1 MRKLVAGLLLAV
13 TLTGCSATSALTGLV
28 GSKPDVSAQVGAEN
42 TKQTVG
48 LNNKVDSS
56 TTNKTDVQD
65 SNVGTLDTSSKKQVQ
80 TISTGTIQAERLQV
94 VNNDSYSLILAGLA
108 GASIPLVFLVVIL
121 VIRKLFR
128 KKGQQDDLGRGRSWG
143 RPRYQGRCS
152 SYRRYGIRR
161 LVGGVNEL
169 ELEHYQLH
177 HCDCVCSANPG
188 VECVLQ
194 EAYIQ
199 APRGAGT

>member
-1 MRKLVAGLLLAV
+1 MRKLVAGLLLVV

-56 TTNKTDVQD
+56 TTNKTDVSD
-65 SNVGTLDTSSKKQVQ
+65 SNVCTLDTSSKKQVQ

-128 KKGQQDDLGRGRSWG
+128 KKGQQDD
-143 RPRYQGRCS
+143 
-152 SYRRYGIRR
+152 
-161 LVGGVNEL
+161 
-169 ELEHYQLH
+169 
-177 HCDCVCSANPG
+177 
-188 VECVLQ
+188 
-194 EAYIQ
+194 
-199 APRGAGT
+199 

>member
-13 TLTGCSATSALTGLV
+13 TLNGCSATSALTGLV

-56 TTNKTDVQD
+56 TTNKTDVSD

-128 KKGQQDDLGRGRSWG
+128 KKGQQDD
-143 RPRYQGRCS
+143 
-152 SYRRYGIRR
+152 
-161 LVGGVNEL
+161 
-169 ELEHYQLH
+169 
-177 HCDCVCSANPG
+177 
-188 VECVLQ
+188 
-194 EAYIQ
+194 
-199 APRGAGT
+199 

>member
-42 TKQTVG
+42 IKQTVG

-56 TTNKTDVQD
+56 TTNKTDVSD

-80 TISTGTIQAERLQV
+80 TISAGTIQAERLQV

-128 KKGQQDDLGRGRSWG
+128 KKGQQDD
-143 RPRYQGRCS
+143 
-152 SYRRYGIRR
+152 
-161 LVGGVNEL
+161 
-169 ELEHYQLH
+169 
-177 HCDCVCSANPG
+177 
-188 VECVLQ
+188 
-194 EAYIQ
+194 
-199 APRGAGT
+199 

>member
-1 MRKLVAGLLLAV
+1 MRKLVAGLLLAF
-13 TLTGCSATSALTGLV
+13 TLIGCSATSALTGLV

-56 TTNKTDVQD
+56 TTNKTDVSD

-128 KKGQQDDLGRGRSWG
+128 KKGQQDD
-143 RPRYQGRCS
+143 
-152 SYRRYGIRR
+152 
-161 LVGGVNEL
+161 
-169 ELEHYQLH
+169 
-177 HCDCVCSANPG
+177 
-188 VECVLQ
+188 
-194 EAYIQ
+194 
-199 APRGAGT
+199 

>member
-1 MRKLVAGLLLAV
+1 MRKLVAGLLLVV

-28 GSKPDVSAQVGAEN
+28 GSKPEVSAQVGAEN
-42 TKQTVG
+42 TKQMLG

-108 GASIPLVFLVVIL
+108 GASIPLVFLVIIL

-128 KKGQQDDLGRGRSWG
+128 KKGQQDD
-143 RPRYQGRCS
+143 
-152 SYRRYGIRR
+152 
-161 LVGGVNEL
+161 
-169 ELEHYQLH
+169 
-177 HCDCVCSANPG
+177 
-188 VECVLQ
+188 
-194 EAYIQ
+194 
-199 APRGAGT
+199 

>member
-108 GASIPLVFLVVIL
+108 GASIPLVFLVAIL
-121 VIRKLFR
+121 VVRKLFR
-128 KKGQQDDLGRGRSWG
+128 KKGQQDD
-143 RPRYQGRCS
+143 
-152 SYRRYGIRR
+152 
-161 LVGGVNEL
+161 
-169 ELEHYQLH
+169 
-177 HCDCVCSANPG
+177 
-188 VECVLQ
+188 
-194 EAYIQ
+194 
-199 APRGAGT
+199 

>member
-1 MRKLVAGLLLAV
+1 MHKLVAGLLLAV

-56 TTNKTDVQD
+56 TTNKTDVSD

-128 KKGQQDDLGRGRSWG
+128 KKGQQDD
-143 RPRYQGRCS
+143 
-152 SYRRYGIRR
+152 
-161 LVGGVNEL
+161 
-169 ELEHYQLH
+169 
-177 HCDCVCSANPG
+177 
-188 VECVLQ
+188 
-194 EAYIQ
+194 
-199 APRGAGT
+199 

>member
-1 MRKLVAGLLLAV
+1 MRKLVAGLLLIV

-28 GSKPDVSAQVGAEN
+28 GSKPEVSAQVGAEN
-42 TKQTVG
+42 TKQMLG

-108 GASIPLVFLVVIL
+108 GASIPLVFLVTIL

-128 KKGQQDDLGRGRSWG
+128 KKGQQDD
-143 RPRYQGRCS
+143 
-152 SYRRYGIRR
+152 
-161 LVGGVNEL
+161 
-169 ELEHYQLH
+169 
-177 HCDCVCSANPG
+177 
-188 VECVLQ
+188 
-194 EAYIQ
+194 
-199 APRGAGT
+199 

>member
-56 TTNKTDVQD
+56 TTNKTDVSD

-80 TISTGTIQAERLQV
+80 TISTGTTQAERLQV

-121 VIRKLFR
+121 VIRKLFS
-128 KKGQQDDLGRGRSWG
+128 KKGQQDD
-143 RPRYQGRCS
+143 
-152 SYRRYGIRR
+152 
-161 LVGGVNEL
+161 
-169 ELEHYQLH
+169 
-177 HCDCVCSANPG
+177 
-188 VECVLQ
+188 
-194 EAYIQ
+194 
-199 APRGAGT
+199 

>member
-56 TTNKTDVQD
+56 TTNKTDVSD

-128 KKGQQDDLGRGRSWG
+128 KKGQQGD
-143 RPRYQGRCS
+143 
-152 SYRRYGIRR
+152 
-161 LVGGVNEL
+161 
-169 ELEHYQLH
+169 
-177 HCDCVCSANPG
+177 
-188 VECVLQ
+188 
-194 EAYIQ
+194 
-199 APRGAGT
+199 

>member
-13 TLTGCSATSALTGLV
+13 TLTGCSATSALPGLV

-56 TTNKTDVQD
+56 TTNKTDVSD
-65 SNVGTLDTSSKKQVQ
+65 SNVGTFDTSSKKQVQ

-128 KKGQQDDLGRGRSWG
+128 KKVQQDD
-143 RPRYQGRCS
+143 
-152 SYRRYGIRR
+152 
-161 LVGGVNEL
+161 
-169 ELEHYQLH
+169 
-177 HCDCVCSANPG
+177 
-188 VECVLQ
+188 
-194 EAYIQ
+194 
-199 APRGAGT
+199 

>member
-28 GSKPDVSAQVGAEN
+28 GSKPDVSAQAGAEN

-56 TTNKTDVQD
+56 TTNKTDVSG

-128 KKGQQDDLGRGRSWG
+128 KKGQQDD
-143 RPRYQGRCS
+143 
-152 SYRRYGIRR
+152 
-161 LVGGVNEL
+161 
-169 ELEHYQLH
+169 
-177 HCDCVCSANPG
+177 
-188 VECVLQ
+188 
-194 EAYIQ
+194 
-199 APRGAGT
+199 

>member
-56 TTNKTDVQD
+56 TTNKTDVSY

-128 KKGQQDDLGRGRSWG
+128 KKGQQDD
-143 RPRYQGRCS
+143 
-152 SYRRYGIRR
+152 
-161 LVGGVNEL
+161 
-169 ELEHYQLH
+169 
-177 HCDCVCSANPG
+177 
-188 VECVLQ
+188 
-194 EAYIQ
+194 
-199 APRGAGT
+199 

>member
-1 MRKLVAGLLLAV
+1 MRKLVAGLLLVV

-42 TKQTVG
+42 TKQTIG

-108 GASIPLVFLVVIL
+108 GAGIPLVFLVVIL

-128 KKGQQDDLGRGRSWG
+128 KKGQQDD
-143 RPRYQGRCS
+143 
-152 SYRRYGIRR
+152 
-161 LVGGVNEL
+161 
-169 ELEHYQLH
+169 
-177 HCDCVCSANPG
+177 
-188 VECVLQ
+188 
-194 EAYIQ
+194 
-199 APRGAGT
+199 

>member
-48 LNNKVDSS
+48 LNNRVDSS
-56 TTNKTDVQD
+56 TTNKTDVSD
-65 SNVGTLDTSSKKQVQ
+65 SNVGTLDTSSKKRVQ

-128 KKGQQDDLGRGRSWG
+128 KKGQQDD
-143 RPRYQGRCS
+143 
-152 SYRRYGIRR
+152 
-161 LVGGVNEL
+161 
-169 ELEHYQLH
+169 
-177 HCDCVCSANPG
+177 
-188 VECVLQ
+188 
-194 EAYIQ
+194 
-199 APRGAGT
+199 

>member
-121 VIRKLFR
+121 VIHKLFR
-128 KKGQQDDLGRGRSWG
+128 KKGQRDD
-143 RPRYQGRCS
+143 
-152 SYRRYGIRR
+152 
-161 LVGGVNEL
+161 
-169 ELEHYQLH
+169 
-177 HCDCVCSANPG
+177 
-188 VECVLQ
+188 
-194 EAYIQ
+194 
-199 APRGAGT
+199 

>member
-56 TTNKTDVQD
+56 TTNKTDVSD
-65 SNVGTLDTSSKKQVQ
+65 SSVGTLDTSSKKQVQ
-80 TISTGTIQAERLQV
+80 TISTGTIQAGRLQV

-121 VIRKLFR
+121 VLRKLFR
-128 KKGQQDDLGRGRSWG
+128 KKGQQDD
-143 RPRYQGRCS
+143 
-152 SYRRYGIRR
+152 
-161 LVGGVNEL
+161 
-169 ELEHYQLH
+169 
-177 HCDCVCSANPG
+177 
-188 VECVLQ
+188 
-194 EAYIQ
+194 
-199 APRGAGT
+199 

>member
-56 TTNKTDVQD
+56 TTNKTDVSD

-108 GASIPLVFLVVIL
+108 GASILLVFLVVIL
-121 VIRKLFR
+121 VIRELFR
-128 KKGQQDDLGRGRSWG
+128 KKGQQDD
-143 RPRYQGRCS
+143 
-152 SYRRYGIRR
+152 
-161 LVGGVNEL
+161 
-169 ELEHYQLH
+169 
-177 HCDCVCSANPG
+177 
-188 VECVLQ
+188 
-194 EAYIQ
+194 
-199 APRGAGT
+199 

>member
-94 VNNDSYSLILAGLA
+94 VNNDSYSIILAGLA
-108 GASIPLVFLVVIL
+108 GASIPMVFLVVIL

-128 KKGQQDDLGRGRSWG
+128 KKGQHDD
-143 RPRYQGRCS
+143 
-152 SYRRYGIRR
+152 
-161 LVGGVNEL
+161 
-169 ELEHYQLH
+169 
-177 HCDCVCSANPG
+177 
-188 VECVLQ
+188 
-194 EAYIQ
+194 
-199 APRGAGT
+199 

>member
-13 TLTGCSATSALTGLV
+13 TLTGCSATPALTGLV

-56 TTNKTDVQD
+56 TTNKTNVQD

-128 KKGQQDDLGRGRSWG
+128 KKGQQDD
-143 RPRYQGRCS
+143 
-152 SYRRYGIRR
+152 
-161 LVGGVNEL
+161 
-169 ELEHYQLH
+169 
-177 HCDCVCSANPG
+177 
-188 VECVLQ
+188 
-194 EAYIQ
+194 
-199 APRGAGT
+199 

>member
-13 TLTGCSATSALTGLV
+13 TLTGCSATSAFTGLV

-128 KKGQQDDLGRGRSWG
+128 KKEQQDD
-143 RPRYQGRCS
+143 
-152 SYRRYGIRR
+152 
-161 LVGGVNEL
+161 
-169 ELEHYQLH
+169 
-177 HCDCVCSANPG
+177 
-188 VECVLQ
+188 
-194 EAYIQ
+194 
-199 APRGAGT
+199 

>member
-42 TKQTVG
+42 TKQAVG

-56 TTNKTDVQD
+56 TTNKTDVSD

-128 KKGQQDDLGRGRSWG
+128 KKGQRDD
-143 RPRYQGRCS
+143 
-152 SYRRYGIRR
+152 
-161 LVGGVNEL
+161 
-169 ELEHYQLH
+169 
-177 HCDCVCSANPG
+177 
-188 VECVLQ
+188 
-194 EAYIQ
+194 
-199 APRGAGT
+199 

>member
-48 LNNKVDSS
+48 LNNKVDTS
-56 TTNKTDVQD
+56 TTNKTDVTD
-65 SNVGTLDTSSKKQVQ
+65 SNVGTLDTSSKKQMQ

-128 KKGQQDDLGRGRSWG
+128 KKGQQDD
-143 RPRYQGRCS
+143 
-152 SYRRYGIRR
+152 
-161 LVGGVNEL
+161 
-169 ELEHYQLH
+169 
-177 HCDCVCSANPG
+177 
-188 VECVLQ
+188 
-194 EAYIQ
+194 
-199 APRGAGT
+199 

>member
-56 TTNKTDVQD
+56 TTNKTDVSD

-121 VIRKLFR
+121 AIRKLFR
-128 KKGQQDDLGRGRSWG
+128 KKGQQDD
-143 RPRYQGRCS
+143 
-152 SYRRYGIRR
+152 
-161 LVGGVNEL
+161 
-169 ELEHYQLH
+169 
-177 HCDCVCSANPG
+177 
-188 VECVLQ
+188 
-194 EAYIQ
+194 
-199 APRGAGT
+199 

>member
-1 MRKLVAGLLLAV
+1 MRKLVAGLLLMV

-28 GSKPDVSAQVGAEN
+28 GSKPEVSAQVGAEN
-42 TKQTVG
+42 TKQMLG
-48 LNNKVDSS
+48 LNNKVDSG

-128 KKGQQDDLGRGRSWG
+128 KKGQQDD
-143 RPRYQGRCS
+143 
-152 SYRRYGIRR
+152 
-161 LVGGVNEL
+161 
-169 ELEHYQLH
+169 
-177 HCDCVCSANPG
+177 
-188 VECVLQ
+188 
-194 EAYIQ
+194 
-199 APRGAGT
+199 

>member
-13 TLTGCSATSALTGLV
+13 TLTGCSATPALTGLV

-128 KKGQQDDLGRGRSWG
+128 KKGQQDD
-143 RPRYQGRCS
+143 
-152 SYRRYGIRR
+152 
-161 LVGGVNEL
+161 
-169 ELEHYQLH
+169 
-177 HCDCVCSANPG
+177 
-188 VECVLQ
+188 
-194 EAYIQ
+194 
-199 APRGAGT
+199 

>member
-28 GSKPDVSAQVGAEN
+28 GSKPDVSAQAGAEN

-108 GASIPLVFLVVIL
+108 GAGIPLVFLVVVL
-121 VIRKLFR
+121 VIHKLFR
-128 KKGQQDDLGRGRSWG
+128 KKGQQDD
-143 RPRYQGRCS
+143 
-152 SYRRYGIRR
+152 
-161 LVGGVNEL
+161 
-169 ELEHYQLH
+169 
-177 HCDCVCSANPG
+177 
-188 VECVLQ
+188 
-194 EAYIQ
+194 
-199 APRGAGT
+199 

>member
-1 MRKLVAGLLLAV
+1 MCKLVAGLLLAV
-13 TLTGCSATSALTGLV
+13 TLTGCSATPALTGLV
-28 GSKPDVSAQVGAEN
+28 GSKPDVSAQVGAKN

-56 TTNKTDVQD
+56 TANKTDVQD

-128 KKGQQDDLGRGRSWG
+128 KKGQQDD
-143 RPRYQGRCS
+143 
-152 SYRRYGIRR
+152 
-161 LVGGVNEL
+161 
-169 ELEHYQLH
+169 
-177 HCDCVCSANPG
+177 
-188 VECVLQ
+188 
-194 EAYIQ
+194 
-199 APRGAGT
+199 

>member
-56 TTNKTDVQD
+56 TTNKTDVSD
-65 SNVGTLDTSSKKQVQ
+65 SSVGTLDTSSKKQVQ

-108 GASIPLVFLVVIL
+108 GASIPLVFLVVTL

-128 KKGQQDDLGRGRSWG
+128 KKGQQDD
-143 RPRYQGRCS
+143 
-152 SYRRYGIRR
+152 
-161 LVGGVNEL
+161 
-169 ELEHYQLH
+169 
-177 HCDCVCSANPG
+177 
-188 VECVLQ
+188 
-194 EAYIQ
+194 
-199 APRGAGT
+199 

>member
-65 SNVGTLDTSSKKQVQ
+65 SNVGTLDVSSKKQVQ

-128 KKGQQDDLGRGRSWG
+128 KKGRQDD
-143 RPRYQGRCS
+143 
-152 SYRRYGIRR
+152 
-161 LVGGVNEL
+161 
-169 ELEHYQLH
+169 
-177 HCDCVCSANPG
+177 
-188 VECVLQ
+188 
-194 EAYIQ
+194 
-199 APRGAGT
+199 

>member
-56 TTNKTDVQD
+56 TTNKTDVSD

-108 GASIPLVFLVVIL
+108 GASIPLIFLVVIL

-128 KKGQQDDLGRGRSWG
+128 KKGQQDD
-143 RPRYQGRCS
+143 
-152 SYRRYGIRR
+152 
-161 LVGGVNEL
+161 
-169 ELEHYQLH
+169 
-177 HCDCVCSANPG
+177 
-188 VECVLQ
+188 
-194 EAYIQ
+194 
-199 APRGAGT
+199 

>member
-1 MRKLVAGLLLAV
+1 MRKLVAGLLLVV

-28 GSKPDVSAQVGAEN
+28 GSKPEVSAQVGAEN
-42 TKQTVG
+42 TKQMLG

-65 SNVGTLDTSSKKQVQ
+65 SNVGALDTSNKKQVQ

-108 GASIPLVFLVVIL
+108 GASIPLVFLVTIL

-128 KKGQQDDLGRGRSWG
+128 KKGQQDD
-143 RPRYQGRCS
+143 
-152 SYRRYGIRR
+152 
-161 LVGGVNEL
+161 
-169 ELEHYQLH
+169 
-177 HCDCVCSANPG
+177 
-188 VECVLQ
+188 
-194 EAYIQ
+194 
-199 APRGAGT
+199 

>member
-28 GSKPDVSAQVGAEN
+28 GSKPEVSAQVGAEN
-42 TKQTVG
+42 TKQMLG

-108 GASIPLVFLVVIL
+108 GASIPLVFLVTIL

-128 KKGQQDDLGRGRSWG
+128 KKGQQDD
-143 RPRYQGRCS
+143 
-152 SYRRYGIRR
+152 
-161 LVGGVNEL
+161 
-169 ELEHYQLH
+169 
-177 HCDCVCSANPG
+177 
-188 VECVLQ
+188 
-194 EAYIQ
+194 
-199 APRGAGT
+199 

>member
-1 MRKLVAGLLLAV
+1 MRKMVAGLLLVA

-28 GSKPDVSAQVGAEN
+28 GSKPEVSAQVGAEN
-42 TKQTVG
+42 TKQMLG

-108 GASIPLVFLVVIL
+108 GASIPLVFLVTIL

-128 KKGQQDDLGRGRSWG
+128 KKGQQND
-143 RPRYQGRCS
+143 
-152 SYRRYGIRR
+152 
-161 LVGGVNEL
+161 
-169 ELEHYQLH
+169 
-177 HCDCVCSANPG
+177 
-188 VECVLQ
+188 
-194 EAYIQ
+194 
-199 APRGAGT
+199 

>member
-1 MRKLVAGLLLAV
+1 MRKLVAGLLLTV

-56 TTNKTDVQD
+56 TTNKTDVSD

-128 KKGQQDDLGRGRSWG
+128 KKGQQDD
-143 RPRYQGRCS
+143 
-152 SYRRYGIRR
+152 
-161 LVGGVNEL
+161 
-169 ELEHYQLH
+169 
-177 HCDCVCSANPG
+177 
-188 VECVLQ
+188 
-194 EAYIQ
+194 
-199 APRGAGT
+199 

>member
-1 MRKLVAGLLLAV
+1 MRRLVAGLLLAV

-28 GSKPDVSAQVGAEN
+28 GSKPDMSAQVGAEN
-42 TKQTVG
+42 TKQTLG

-128 KKGQQDDLGRGRSWG
+128 KKGQQDD
-143 RPRYQGRCS
+143 
-152 SYRRYGIRR
+152 
-161 LVGGVNEL
+161 
-169 ELEHYQLH
+169 
-177 HCDCVCSANPG
+177 
-188 VECVLQ
+188 
-194 EAYIQ
+194 
-199 APRGAGT
+199 

>member
-121 VIRKLFR
+121 AIRKLFR
-128 KKGQQDDLGRGRSWG
+128 KKGQQDD
-143 RPRYQGRCS
+143 
-152 SYRRYGIRR
+152 
-161 LVGGVNEL
+161 
-169 ELEHYQLH
+169 
-177 HCDCVCSANPG
+177 
-188 VECVLQ
+188 
-194 EAYIQ
+194 
-199 APRGAGT
+199 